1 MASSSG
7 NDLGKHPVSVDDDS
21 DVDDLDDVLEDF
33 TRNPPAKPAPQ
44 NTKAAAAM
52 GPSPPP
58 PPAASSR
65 PPDDQGVDF
74 AEEFAR
80 QMEAMLREL
89 NTDQQNPSRT
99 TDDPTP
105 DEQMRSAWEDLLI
118 KSMDGVV
125 PEMPDSGKAAAG
137 GSEDAFQSRLQ
148 EAVERLHRNDTE
160 QQAVPQADDD
170 DLSAFLTSGDDDSL
184 QNLLEGMMGQLMSK
198 EVLYEP
204 LKELND
210 KFPSYLTSNRDKLSA
225 SDLARYEAQHACAS
239 QIIAIVDLMSKMQ
252 EHGAPPAEIMGE
264 LPPGLD
270 VGPDGAPKLPDDC
283 VIG

>member
-1 MASSSG
+1 MST
-7 NDLGKHPVSVDDDS
+7 
-21 DVDDLDDVLEDF
+21 DVLEDF

-99 TDDPTP
+99 TDGPSMSGVNAGADPTP
-105 DEQMRSAWEDLLI
+105 DDLMRSAWEDLLI
-118 KSMDGVV
+118 KSMDGAM

-160 QQAVPQADDD
+160 QQVATVSCARE
-170 DLSAFLTSGDDDSL
+170 TSS
-184 QNLLEGMMGQLMSK
+184 
-198 EVLYEP
+198 
-204 LKELND
+204 
-210 KFPSYLTSNRDKLSA
+210 
-225 SDLARYEAQHACAS
+225 H
-239 QIIAIVDLMSKMQ
+239 
-252 EHGAPPAEIMGE
+252 
-264 LPPGLD
+264 
-270 VGPDGAPKLPDDC
+270 
-283 VIG
+283 